1 MTLFSTSFCKYK
13 AVAVAV
19 AVAVKLILKVLGMN
33 GGFKS
38 LKVYQLAY
46 RLAMEIFEIS
56 KKFPKKE
63 TYSLTDQI
71 RRSSISVVWID
82 FAKDCEYINIQI
94 HQSLIIRYEEVGKML
109 GSMANNPERFTPK

>member
-1 MTLFSTSFCKYK
+1 MAVAVAA

-19 AVAVKLILKVLGMN
+19 AVAAAVVVAVAVASAVAAVKLILKVLGMN

-56 KKFPKKE
+56 KKLYK
-63 TYSLTDQI
+63 Q
-71 RRSSISVVWID
+71 
-82 FAKDCEYINIQI
+82 N
-94 HQSLIIRYEEVGKML
+94 M
-109 GSMANNPERFTPK
+109 

>member
-46 RLAMEIFEIS
+46 RLVMEIFEIS
-56 KKFPKKE
+56 KKFPKNFTSKICDADGESSE
-63 TYSLTDQI
+63 TL
-71 RRSSISVVWID
+71 VWID
-82 FAKDCEYINIQI
+82 FAKDCEYQA
-94 HQSLIIRYEEVGKML
+94 V
-109 GSMANNPERFTPK
+109 A